1 MNRIDVPCRDLTVS
15 THVHQD
21 AGVLVQVRDIGEGF
35 DPGFVDQMFNAFQT
49 TKKRG
54 LGMGLSISRSI
65 VENHHGHLWATGNE
79 GPGAGFHFT
88 HFNDPYPSE
97 DRSGYLLLFQ
107 GSDTD
112 NTNV

>member
-1 MNRIDVPCRDLTVS
+1 MSRIDVPCRELTVS
-15 THVHQD
+15 THAHQD

-35 DPGFVDQMFNAFQT
+35 DPGFDQMFNAFQT

-54 LGMGLSISRSI
+54 LGWGFRSVARSWKI
-65 VENHHGHLWATGNE
+65 TMDQLWATGNE

-97 DRSGYLLLFQ
+97 DRSGYLLFQ